1 MYYDVLDKE
10 VEQKLDE
17 YEEVFPEGFPLAQF
31 EGTKKEL
38 INEIEECIKTNKEYD
53 TSFWDE
59 HPDYDDQENI
69 MNDFETIQ
77 EILKRNEIEFLI
89 NEDCNDDDLEDFNII
104 TLREGMKNIEAYSW
118 FLTWLFF
125 DKKNGKLKKVGIYE

>member
-1 MYYDVLDKE
+1 
-10 VEQKLDE
+10 
-17 YEEVFPEGFPLAQF
+17 
-31 EGTKKEL
+31 
-38 INEIEECIKTNKEYD
+38 
-53 TSFWDE
+53 
-59 HPDYDDQENI
+59 

>member
-10 VEQKLDE
+10 VEQKLDK

-38 INEIEECIKTNKEYD
+38 INEIEKCIKAKKEYD

-59 HPDYDDQENI
+59 HPDYDD
-69 MNDFETIQ
+69 
-77 EILKRNEIEFLI
+77 
-89 NEDCNDDDLEDFNII
+89 
-104 TLREGMKNIEAYSW
+104 
-118 FLTWLFF
+118 
-125 DKKNGKLKKVGIYE
+125 